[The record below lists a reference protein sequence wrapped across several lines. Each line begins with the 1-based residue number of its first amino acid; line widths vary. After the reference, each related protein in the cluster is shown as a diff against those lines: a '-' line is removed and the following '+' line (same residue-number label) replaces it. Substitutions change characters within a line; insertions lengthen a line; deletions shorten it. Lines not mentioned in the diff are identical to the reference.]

1 MPTGG
6 IDIMSFR
13 LGLFAAVTLLMAAPG
28 LAHAEAK
35 DRTTGPA
42 AAPAKAVQKTPTPD
56 PAKLCGKPK
65 PPGSEAG
72 SLSMTGIVTKGAKPI
87 AEPIDWKVVRI
98 SGECRGQVVATETG
112 PGLDLPLDP
121 GNYRIVGQYDTAEAS
136 TQVTVGKKQKVA
148 QQLDFRAATVTFRL
162 IPHSGAKPIQE
173 PVDWK
178 VYEYVKGNGGIGRQ
192 VGEGQAAHQR
202 FMLREGA
209 YVVRATYVDTVT
221 DLVVPVKSGDAFN
234 YTVNLYS
241 GQVQLKAIDKKK
253 KTVSGEVVY
262 EIARKAG
269 VDGKPQVLA
278 KRVSP
283 KEPLMLR
290 EGTYIVTARAGE
302 KVGTTEVKVKAGKTK
317 NVVVTIP

>member
-1 MPTGG
+1 
-6 IDIMSFR
+6 MSFR
-13 LGLFAAVTLLMAAPG
+13 LGLLAAITLALALPE

-35 DRTTGPA
+35 DRASVPA
-42 AAPAKAVQKTPTPD
+42 AAAKPAPKVSAPD
-56 PAKLCGKPK
+56 PAKLCAKPK
-65 PPGSEAG
+65 APGAEAG
-72 SLSMTGIVTKGAKPI
+72 TLSMNGIVTKGAKPI
-87 AEPIDWKVVRI
+87 KEPISWKIVRI
-98 SGECRGQVVATETG
+98 SGECRGQVVATATAHTLEV
-112 PGLDLPLDP
+112 PLDP
-121 GNYRIVGQYDTAEAS
+121 GSYRVIAQYDAAEAS
-136 TQVTVGKKQKVA
+136 AQVTVGKKQKVK
-148 QQLDFRAATVTFRL
+148 QDIDFRAATVTFKL

-202 FMLREGA
+202 FLLREGA

-221 DLVVPVKSGDAFN
+221 DLVVPLKSGDAFN

-253 KTVSGEVVY
+253 KAVSGEVVY

-278 KRVSP
+278 KKVSP
-283 KEPLMLR
+283 KEPLVLR

>member
-1 MPTGG
+1 
-6 IDIMSFR
+6 MSFR
-13 LGLFAAVTLLMAAPG
+13 LGLFAAVTLLLAAPG
-28 LAHAEAK
+28 LAHADAK
-35 DRTTGPA
+35 DRVTVP
-42 AAPAKAVQKTPTPD
+42 AAPAKAVQKTPAPN
-56 PAKLCGKPK
+56 PAKLCAKPK
-65 PPGSEAG
+65 PPGADAG

-87 AEPIDWKVVRI
+87 AEPISWKVVRI
-98 SGECRGQVVATETG
+98 SGECRGQVVATQTK
-112 PGLDLPLDP
+112 PGLELPLDP
-121 GNYRIVGQYDTAEAS
+121 GNYRIIGQYDIAEAS
-136 TQVTVGKKQKVA
+136 MQVTVGKKQKVA
-148 QQLDFRAATVTFRL
+148 QQLDFKAATVTFRL

-178 VYEYVKGNGGIGRQ
+178 VYEYVKGNGGIGRE
-192 VGEGQAAHQR
+192 VGGGQAAHQR

-209 YVVRATYVDTVT
+209 YVVRATYIDTVT

-253 KTVSGEVVY
+253 KAVSGEVVY
-262 EIARKAG
+262 EIARKTPGA
-269 VDGKPQVLA
+269 DGKRQVLA

>member
-1 MPTGG
+1 MNA
-6 IDIMSFR
+6 MSFR
-13 LGLFAAVTLLMAAPG
+13 LGLVAAVSFLLAAPE

-35 DRTTGPA
+35 DRATSSA
-42 AAPAKAVQKTPTPD
+42 AAPAKAAPKAAAPD
-56 PAKLCGKPK
+56 PSKLCGKSK
-65 PPGSEAG
+65 APGAEAG
-72 SLSMTGIVTKGAKPI
+72 TLSMTGIVTKGAKPI
-87 AEPIDWKVVRI
+87 KEPIAWKVVRVG
-98 SGECRGQVVATETG
+98 GECRGQVVASKTAPTLEV
-112 PGLDLPLDP
+112 PLDP
-121 GNYRIVGQYDTAEAS
+121 GTYRVVAQYDAAEAS
-136 TQVTVGKKQKVA
+136 AQVTVGKKQKVK
-148 QQLDFRAATVTFRL
+148 QDIDFRAATVTFKL

-202 FMLREGA
+202 FLLREGA

-221 DLVVPVKSGDAFN
+221 DLVVPLKSGDAFN

-241 GQVQLKAIDKKK
+241 GQVQLAAVDKKK
-253 KTVSGEVVY
+253 KAVKGEVVY
-262 EIARKAG
+262 EIARKKG
-269 VDGKPQVLA
+269 TDGKPQLLA
-278 KRVSP
+278 KKVSP
-283 KEPLMLR
+283 KEPLVLR

>member
-1 MPTGG
+1 MNA
-6 IDIMSFR
+6 MSFR
-13 LGLFAAVTLLMAAPG
+13 LGLFAAVTLALALPE
-28 LAHAEAK
+28 LAHADAK
-35 DRTTGPA
+35 ERATLPA
-42 AAPAKAVQKTPTPD
+42 AAPAKPAAKAAAPD
-56 PAKLCGKPK
+56 PAKLCAKPK

-72 SLSMTGIVTKGAKPI
+72 ALSMAGIVTKGAKPI
-87 AEPIDWKVVRI
+87 KEPISWKVVRI
-98 SGECRGQVVATETG
+98 SGECRGQVVAAMTAPTLEV
-112 PGLDLPLDP
+112 PLDP
-121 GNYRIVGQYDTAEAS
+121 GNYRVVAQYDAAEAS
-136 TQVTVGKKQKVA
+136 SQVAIGKKQKVK
-148 QQLDFRAATVTFRL
+148 QDVDFRAATVTFRL

-202 FMLREGA
+202 FLLREGA
-209 YVVRATYVDTVT
+209 YVVRATYIDTVT
-221 DLVVPVKSGDAFN
+221 DLVVPLKSGDAFN

-253 KTVSGEVVY
+253 KAVSGEVVY
-262 EIARKAG
+262 EIARKAPG
-269 VDGKPQVLA
+269 ADGKPQVLA
-278 KRVSP
+278 KKISP
-283 KEPLMLR
+283 KEPLVLR